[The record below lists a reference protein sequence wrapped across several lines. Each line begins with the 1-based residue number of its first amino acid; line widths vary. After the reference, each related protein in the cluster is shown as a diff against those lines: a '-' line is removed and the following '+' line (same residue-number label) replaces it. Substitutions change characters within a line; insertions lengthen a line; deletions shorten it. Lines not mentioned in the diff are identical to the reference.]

1 MAEEMMLENFP
12 FESDEAEDWESD
24 ESFAE
29 SDESAEDIGE
39 RTRQRGRRRGQYARG
54 VRGVRGMT
62 VRGPEG
68 PRNLQFPAKLATAA
82 ETNRGLASQEIGRRA
97 LEGRLDR
104 LETGVR
110 SQQRNDSSVAGIVT
124 LLLGG
129 GLSLWGAIEASRQSA
144 GFTFG
149 KWAEQQ
155 SSKIA
160 AVTSVSQLATSG
172 AKLAIY
178 GRYHRHSGFGIA
190 ADAFAGIQLAAF
202 AFGSMYTP
210 KETLAIQNLAA
221 LQALQTAGSLR
232 LDVNYVTMDS
242 GNEFETFKDI
252 TSQPVFRLVH

>member
-12 FESDEAEDWESD
+12 LESDEAEDWES
-24 ESFAE
+24 EEAFVEA
-29 SDESAEDIGE
+29 DESAEDIGE
-39 RTRQRGRRRGQYARG
+39 RARRGRQRNRRPYRA
-54 VRGVRGMT
+54 RGVRGMT
-62 VRGPEG
+62 VPSPEG
-68 PRNLQFPAKLATAA
+68 PRKFQFPAKLATAA

-110 SQQRNDSSVAGIVT
+110 VQQKNDSSVAGIVT

-149 KWAEQQ
+149 KWAGQQ

-172 AKLAIY
+172 AKLAIN
-178 GRYHRHSGFGIA
+178 GRYHHSGFGVA